1 MKGKLLLGAVVVLL
15 IIQLIPVS
23 RENPPVS
30 EQIPAPPE
38 VRKVLAR
45 ACYDCHSHETRWP
58 WYSAVA
64 PVSWLVAN
72 DVEHA
77 RKHLNFS
84 TWDQYDARKRRK
96 KLEEAREEVH
106 EGEMPLWYYV
116 LAHPDA
122 RLSAEDKELLRAW
135 DRELERGAPR

>member
-1 MKGKLLLGAVVVLL
+1 MKGKLLLGVLL
-15 IIQLIPVS
+15 VLLLIQLIPVS

-30 EQIPAPPE
+30 EEVPAPPE
-38 VRKVLAR
+38 VRALLAR

-58 WYSAVA
+58 WYSAIA
-64 PVSWLVAN
+64 PASWLVAN
-72 DVEHA
+72 DVEGA

-84 TWDQYDARKRRK
+84 TWDRYDAKRRRK
-96 KLEEAREEVH
+96 KLEEAREEVR

-122 RLSAEDKELLRAW
+122 RLGKEDRELLRTW
-135 DRELERGAPR
+135 TRELEESAP